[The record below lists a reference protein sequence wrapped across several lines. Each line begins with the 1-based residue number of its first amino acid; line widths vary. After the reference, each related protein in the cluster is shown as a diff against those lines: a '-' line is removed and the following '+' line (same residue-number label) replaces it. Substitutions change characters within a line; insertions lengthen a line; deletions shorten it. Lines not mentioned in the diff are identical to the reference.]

1 MAFDFTSLSPI
12 TAYTYRESVRGF
24 EQRRTVCALDGGCGK
39 TNLLRGG
46 DESLKRTFVMP
57 NLKKRLSGLWADES
71 GVSAVEYVLLLA
83 IVGGALIF
91 GAVELGNVVADR
103 LSETASCLQ
112 TNGGTC

>member
-1 MAFDFTSLSPI
+1 
-12 TAYTYRESVRGF
+12 
-24 EQRRTVCALDGGCGK
+24 
-39 TNLLRGG
+39 
-46 DESLKRTFVMP
+46 MP

-112 TNGGTC
+112 TNGDTC

>member
-1 MAFDFTSLSPI
+1 
-12 TAYTYRESVRGF
+12 
-24 EQRRTVCALDGGCGK
+24 
-39 TNLLRGG
+39 LRGG

>member
-1 MAFDFTSLSPI
+1 
-12 TAYTYRESVRGF
+12 
-24 EQRRTVCALDGGCGK
+24 
-39 TNLLRGG
+39 
-46 DESLKRTFVMP
+46 MP

-71 GVSAVEYVLLLA
+71 GVSAVEYMLLMA

-103 LSETASCLQ
+103 LSFTASCLQ